1 MSASHQRSLSYRD
14 SVHSHTE
21 AHHTEEQW
29 DRWRSDF
36 LLTLLTTDALD
47 LALIHQRADRLQW
60 PLDVPHRV
68 VAWRIGNEASL
79 FASADY
85 RAPEAQLQH
94 SRLLLQQRLQASLLA
109 SPPPSASRSPP
120 PVVTLGSLFLMVLP
134 TDSPLLQPPGHQR
147 LVALR
152 QSIHADI
159 APLTLYVGLSSPVS
173 SAAQYRQGLSEAQ
186 QALDAVASL
195 QPEKGLCDYT
205 ELGILQLLGAVS
217 DPTLLT
223 RFMHNV
229 LGNLVEHNRKSPY
242 LLIETLDAVLQENS
256 NLIKAAE
263 RLAIHRNTLHQRLQ
277 RIEQLSGGTLNDPLF
292 RLSAAV
298 ALMIGRLS
306 GFPTSASTVSPF
318 NAPSQE

>member
-14 SVHSHTE
+14 SSHDHTE
-21 AHHTEEQW
+21 EHHTEEQW
-29 DRWRSDF
+29 DGWRSDF
-36 LLTLLTTDALD
+36 LLALLTADPSD

-60 PLDVPHRV
+60 PLDAPHRV
-68 VAWRIGNEASL
+68 VAWRIGNMASL
-79 FASADY
+79 FASPDC
-85 RAPEAQLQH
+85 RDPEAQLQR
-94 SRLLLQQRLQASLLA
+94 SRMVLQQRLQQSLLA
-109 SPPPSASRSPP
+109 LHPVSAPHPPP
-120 PVVTLGSLFLMVLP
+120 PVVTLGDLSLMVLP

-152 QSIHADI
+152 QSIYTDI
-159 APLTLYVGLSSPVS
+159 APLTLYGGLSSPVS
-173 SAAQYRQGLSEAQ
+173 SAAQYRQGLNEAQ

-217 DPTLLT
+217 DPALLT
-223 RFMHNV
+223 RFMNNV

-298 ALMIGRLS
+298 ALMIGRHS
-306 GFPTSASTVSPF
+306 GFPASETTVSLLKV
-318 NAPSQE
+318 PSQE